1 MSRQDIARLERDEPE
16 RLERRAELYSQQ
28 GREAD
33 AARKIGF
40 VMLACDARRYAAN
53 LRAMRAARL
62 RNDMV

>member
-1 MSRQDIARLERDEPE
+1 MSRQDIARLEANEPE
-16 RLERRAELYSQQ
+16 RLERRAEFYSQQ

-40 VMLACDARRYAAN
+40 VLLACEARRHAAN

-62 RNDMV
+62 RTQMV